1 MLQFNAGLLG
11 KKNSYKDCVLAFAG
25 SLLVHDGKL
34 SLDLTDNT
42 SYSSLFAMKCLR
54 EVDDEDI
61 VKEVCETTAMDD
73 VDRETIIHYLLN
85 GLDVK

>member
-1 MLQFNAGLLG
+1 MLYSSN
-11 KKNSYKDCVLAFAG
+11 
-25 SLLVHDGKL
+25 H
-34 SLDLTDNT
+34 TRI
-42 SYSSLFAMKCLR
+42 SSLFAMKCLR

-73 VDRETIIHYLLN
+73 VDRETIIHYLLD